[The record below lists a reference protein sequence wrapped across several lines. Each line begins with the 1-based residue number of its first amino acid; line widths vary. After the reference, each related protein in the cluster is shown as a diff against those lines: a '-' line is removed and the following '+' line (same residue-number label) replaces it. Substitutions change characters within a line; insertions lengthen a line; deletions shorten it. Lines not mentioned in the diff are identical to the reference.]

1 MLVKDDNHKE
11 DISLLLAE
19 LGPEFPKSGVLHIG
33 AHVGEEVDAYLKM
46 GFETVYLVEANP
58 ESCRAMEGKF
68 KDMSRLRI
76 FNYAVSDSNGYADLH
91 MHTSRRGSTEP
102 ASILQMK
109 RLKEIVTTLS
119 TPAAIRVEAI
129 TLDSFV
135 QRHRISSDGI
145 SLMNIDIQGAELMAL
160 RGGRNLLSH
169 LQALIVEVALIE
181 LYDGA
186 PLEMDIVEFLSQHN
200 FERVKAI
207 YHSLYDEN
215 STFPAWGECLFL
227 RKEISS

>member
-1 MLVKDDNHKE
+1 
-11 DISLLLAE
+11 
-19 LGPEFPKSGVLHIG
+19 
-33 AHVGEEVDAYLKM
+33 
-46 GFETVYLVEANP
+46 
-58 ESCRAMEGKF
+58 
-68 KDMSRLRI
+68 
-76 FNYAVSDSNGYADLH
+76 
-91 MHTSRRGSTEP
+91 
-102 ASILQMK
+102 
-109 RLKEIVTTLS
+109 
-119 TPAAIRVEAI
+119 
-129 TLDSFV
+129 
-135 QRHRISSDGI
+135 
-145 SLMNIDIQGAELMAL
+145 MNIDIQGAELMAL